1 LKGTALV
8 AVGFVVGCAQAGKQD
23 NSRGGSETV
32 DSNNGGGTIYM
43 DAPAE
48 EQHHDAGM
56 GSGSGSGSGSC
67 TPMQI
72 EMLQNPSFD
81 LAPVGNLWTAVP
93 FDPAYP
99 LVTGDVGIAQ
109 QSAPYYAWMGGL
121 QGTDYGVATCTD
133 TLYQDIAIPATA
145 TALVLT
151 GYYEVRTGETGGTVY
166 DSGSLALTQ
175 TNGTVIESVYT
186 TQQLNNA
193 HATTTWTAINHT
205 FTNVS
210 AGQTVRLFFT
220 TSNDVTNPT
229 SFYFDSLSLKAL
241 ACP

>member
-1 LKGTALV
+1 MKGTALI
-8 AVGFVVGCAQAGKQD
+8 AVGFVVGCAQAGKPDQI
-23 NSRGGSETV
+23 TV
-32 DSNNGGGTIYM
+32 VDGPGGTVYM
-43 DAPAE
+43 DAPAADL
-48 EQHHDAGM
+48 HHDSGM

-81 LAPVGNLWTAVP
+81 LAPAGTMWIAAP
-93 FDPAYP
+93 YDPTLP
-99 LVTGDVGIAQ
+99 IVTSVLGIAQ
-109 QSAPYYAWMGGL
+109 QSAPYDAWMGGL
-121 QGTDYGVATCTD
+121 QGTDYGVSTCTD

-151 GYYEVRTGETGGTVY
+151 GYYEIRTSDSTTIVY
-166 DSGSLALTQ
+166 DKASVALTQ
-175 TNGTVIESVYT
+175 TNGTVIEPVFT
-186 TQQLNNA
+186 EQQLNNT

-210 AGQTVRLFFT
+210 AGQTVRLYFT
-220 TSNDVTNPT
+220 TLNDITLAT
-229 SFYFDSLSLKAL
+229 SFYFDTLSLKAT

>member
-1 LKGTALV
+1 VKGIALI

-23 NSRGGSETV
+23 QINVV
-32 DSNNGGGTIYM
+32 DAPRGTIYM
-43 DAPAE
+43 DAP
-48 EQHHDAGM
+48 EQHNPPPDGM
-56 GSGSGSGSGSC
+56 GSGSGSGSC

-81 LAPVGNLWTAVP
+81 LAPAGTMWIAAP
-93 FDPAYP
+93 YDPTLP
-99 LVTGDVGIAQ
+99 IVTSDLGIAQ
-109 QSAPYYAWMGGL
+109 QSAPNDAWMGGL
-121 QGTDYGVATCTD
+121 QGTDYGVSTCTD

-151 GYYEVRTGETGGTVY
+151 GYYEVRTSETGSTVH

-186 TQQLNNA
+186 AQQLNNA
-193 HATTTWTAINHT
+193 HPTTTWTAINHT

-220 TSNDVTNPT
+220 TSNNVSNPT